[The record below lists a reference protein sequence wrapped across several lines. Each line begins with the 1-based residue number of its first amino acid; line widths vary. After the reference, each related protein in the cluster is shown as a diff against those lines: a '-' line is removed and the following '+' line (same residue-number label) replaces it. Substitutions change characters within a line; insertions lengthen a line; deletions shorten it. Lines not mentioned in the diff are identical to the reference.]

1 MKINFNEVDYKEM
14 YKVGNVIRN
23 SDNML
28 FLVAEGN
35 EYGYLLVNLSKNMVT
50 RAYETLE
57 ELSEKFG
64 EEDDTLANVEVNVL
78 WGENMTSKILDII
91 MWITLTDLVI
101 KLALSK
107 ESISDRIIALM
118 LILIFL
124 TLDKISRKLR

>member
-35 EYGYLLVNLSKNMVT
+35 EYGYVLVNLSKNMVT

-118 LILIFL
+118 LICIFL
-124 TLDKISRKLR
+124 TLDKISKKLR